1 MKYAQLEENTNKI
14 LGWYSDDIHSD
25 IPTPNIE
32 VTDEI
37 WQEAININANCYENS
52 KFIVKDFRTDEQKEQ
67 QRIQQIES
75 KCNQSIESV
84 YPIYKQIN
92 ITNLLTPYTEE
103 DREVM
108 KAFIDSKRAICHKAI
123 ADVKRPLTKNE
134 EGEYV
139 DDITAEEIEAG
150 YEAVRG
156 FLYREITDPL
166 FFKVQRRE
174 IEESVWLDEIQ
185 KIKDENKPKIETSNE
200 S

>member
-37 WQEAININANCYENS
+37 WQEAININANCYENG

-84 YPIYKQIN
+84 YQIYKQIN

-103 DREVM
+103 DRDVM

-123 ADVKRPLTKNE
+123 ADGTK
-134 EGEYV
+134 
-139 DDITAEEIEAG
+139 
-150 YEAVRG
+150 
-156 FLYREITDPL
+156 
-166 FFKVQRRE
+166 
-174 IEESVWLDEIQ
+174 Q
-185 KIKDENKPKIETSNE
+185 KM
-200 S
+200 

>member
-1 MKYAQLEENTNKI
+1 MKYANIQNGTNKI

-32 VTDEI
+32 VTDKV
-37 WQEAININANCYENS
+37 WQEALRINANCYENG

-103 DREVM
+103 DRDVM

-123 ADVKRPLTKNE
+123 ADGTKPE
-134 EGEYV
+134 DV
-139 DDITAEEIEAG
+139 D
-150 YEAVRG
+150 Y
-156 FLYREITDPL
+156 
-166 FFKVQRRE
+166 
-174 IEESVWLDEIQ
+174 SDE
-185 KIKDENKPKIETSNE
+185 P
-200 S
+200 